1 MIPSPSSRPLFLLV
15 VLFPPLGVIAPK
27 SLAPL
32 LFVAAL
38 WQFVPA
44 CINGRWRGI
53 FKGPVAIMAGL
64 IAIWAL
70 TSVLWSLDAL
80 AGLLTAAKLT
90 GVLLAML
97 IVLDGARSIK
107 AGDRKLFNKALM
119 VSYVIAS
126 ALIGFET
133 LFGAA
138 GHNWVAWL
146 SRRAEYDLT
155 VLNRAGVILFLA
167 AWPVALVLW
176 RQRRRLLALLA
187 VLAAAAVIYFGVSSS
202 NLIALFAGLT
212 GALLAWFL
220 GPRLQY
226 VLALIFAAGILVAP
240 ITTATWLTPE
250 RMAPHVDGAYYSVL
264 HRIHIWHF
272 TGERIAEKPVLGWG
286 IDAARRIPGGDTK
299 LPGGGNVMS
308 VHPHNASLQ
317 IWLEL
322 GGLGAL
328 LAAILVIALW
338 RTVGAL
344 TDPAARAA
352 ATAMLLS
359 ALIVANLSFG
369 IWQTWWMATLTVGAV
384 LWTVALQVS
393 SK

>member
-15 VLFPPLGVIAPK
+15 ALFPPLGVIAPK
-27 SLAPL
+27 ALAPL

-38 WQFVPA
+38 WQIVPT
-44 CINGRWRGI
+44 CINGRWREI
-53 FKGPVAIMAGL
+53 FRGPVAIMAGL

-70 TSVLWSLDAL
+70 ISVLWSLDAL

-97 IVLDGARSIK
+97 IILDGTRLIK
-107 AGDRKLFNKALM
+107 AGDKKLFNKAFM

-126 ALIGFET
+126 ALIGLET
-133 LFGAA
+133 FFGAA

-146 SRRAEYDLT
+146 SRRSDYDLT
-155 VLNRAGVILFLA
+155 VLNRAGVILFLS

-176 RQRRRLLALLA
+176 RQRHRLLASMA
-187 VLAAAAVIYFGVSSS
+187 VLAAAAVIYFGVSGS
-202 NLIALFAGLT
+202 NFIALFAGLT
-212 GALLAWFL
+212 GALLAWYL
-220 GPRLQY
+220 GPRLQNL
-226 VLALIFAAGILVAP
+226 LALIFAAGILVAP

-286 IDAARRIPGGDTK
+286 IDAARQIPGGDTK
-299 LPGGGNVMS
+299 LPSGGNVMG

-328 LAAILVIALW
+328 LTAILVIALW
-338 RTVGAL
+338 RIIGAL
-344 TDPAARAA
+344 TDPAARAG

-359 ALIVANLSFG
+359 ALTVANLSFG
-369 IWQTWWMATLTVGAV
+369 IWQTWWMATLTAVAV
-384 LWTVALQVS
+384 LWTVALRVS
-393 SK
+393 TK

>member
-27 SLAPL
+27 ALALL

-38 WQFVPA
+38 WQIVPT
-44 CINGRWRGI
+44 CVNGRWRDI
-53 FKGPVAIMAGL
+53 FRGPVAIMAGL

-70 TSVLWSLDAL
+70 ISVLWSLDAL

-90 GVLLAML
+90 GVMLAML
-97 IVLDGARSIK
+97 IILDGTRLIK
-107 AGDRKLFNKALM
+107 AGDKKIFNKAFM

-146 SRRAEYDLT
+146 SGRADYDLT

-176 RQRRRLLALLA
+176 RQGHRLLASTA
-187 VLAAAAVIYFGVSSS
+187 VLAAAAVICFGVSSS
-202 NLIALFAGLT
+202 NFIALFAGLT
-212 GALLAWFL
+212 GALLAWYL

-226 VLALIFAAGILVAP
+226 VLALVFAAGILVAP
-240 ITTATWLTPE
+240 ITTAAWLTPE
-250 RMAPHVDGAYYSVL
+250 RMAPYIDEAQYSIL
-264 HRIHIWHF
+264 HRFHIWHF

-299 LPGGGNVMS
+299 LPSGGNVMG

-328 LAAILVIALW
+328 LTTILVIALW
-338 RTVGAL
+338 RIIGAL
-344 TDPAARAA
+344 TDPAARAG

-359 ALIVANLSFG
+359 ALTVANLSFG
-369 IWQTWWMATLTVGAV
+369 IWQTWWMATLTAVAV
-384 LWTVALQVS
+384 LWTVALRVS

>member
-27 SLAPL
+27 ALALL

-38 WQFVPA
+38 WQIVPT
-44 CINGRWRGI
+44 CVNGRWRDI
-53 FKGPVAIMAGL
+53 FRGPVAIMAGL

-70 TSVLWSLDAL
+70 ISVLWSLDAL
-80 AGLLTAAKLT
+80 AGLLSAAKLT
-90 GVLLAML
+90 GVMLAML
-97 IVLDGARSIK
+97 IILDGTRLIK
-107 AGDRKLFNKALM
+107 AGDKKIFNKAFM

-146 SRRAEYDLT
+146 SRRTDYDLT

-176 RQRRRLLALLA
+176 RQGHRLLASTA
-187 VLAAAAVIYFGVSSS
+187 VLAAAAVICFGVSSS
-202 NLIALFAGLT
+202 NFIALFAGLT
-212 GALLAWFL
+212 GALLAWYL

-226 VLALIFAAGILVAP
+226 VLALVFAAGILVAP
-240 ITTATWLTPE
+240 ITTAAWLTPE
-250 RMAPHVDGAYYSVL
+250 RMAPYIDEAKYSIL
-264 HRIHIWHF
+264 HRFHIWHF

-299 LPGGGNVMS
+299 LPSGGNVMG

-328 LAAILVIALW
+328 LTTILVIALW
-338 RTVGAL
+338 RIIGAL
-344 TDPAARAA
+344 TDPAARAG

-359 ALIVANLSFG
+359 ALTVANLSFG
-369 IWQTWWMATLTVGAV
+369 IWQTWWMATLTAVAV
-384 LWTVALQVS
+384 LWTVALRVS